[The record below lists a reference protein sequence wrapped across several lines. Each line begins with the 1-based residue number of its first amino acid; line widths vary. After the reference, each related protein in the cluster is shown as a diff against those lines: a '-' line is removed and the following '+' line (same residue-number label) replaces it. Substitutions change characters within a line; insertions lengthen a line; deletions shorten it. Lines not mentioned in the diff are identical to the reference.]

1 MRSSTGSPTSPSPG
15 AGERGCTAVA
25 VTKLVT
31 ATAIDA
37 TATSCNEDIM
47 GDSRVPL
54 AIAMASPAAMPTALD
69 AQPSRA
75 SLLLRGRSSGHIS
88 LMVIHQG

>member
-1 MRSSTGSPTSPSPG
+1 M
-15 AGERGCTAVA
+15 
-25 VTKLVT
+25 TKLVT
-31 ATAIDA
+31 ATAMDT
-37 TATSCNEDIM
+37 TATSCMVLIM
-47 GDSRVPL
+47 GERRVPL
-54 AIAMASPAAMPTALD
+54 AMARASPAVMPAALE